1 MSNMSQQQIPKE
13 ITDEL
18 FSVFETFYTQSKIK
32 HIAGRYN
39 FADKLEAFSRV
50 VEETLYG
57 KRPVGELSKSLV
69 EEIGVSQEVAQYIEI
84 ELDQE
89 IFSER
94 RLEFNVV
101 QGFVSPD
108 EIELVTEGDEV
119 LEDAPVEVQSSGQV
133 PRKEAGMDPVASSIL
148 GENRRPGAQS
158 DPYREP
164 IDEE

>member
-1 MSNMSQQQIPKE
+1 MTKQEIPKQ

-18 FSVFETFYTQSKIK
+18 FYVFESLYTKARIEN
-32 HIAGRYN
+32 IAERYGFN
-39 FADKLEAFSRV
+39 NKLETFSNIA
-50 VEETLYG
+50 EETLYG
-57 KRPVGELSKSLV
+57 KRPIAELSKSLV
-69 EEIGVSQEVAQYIEI
+69 SEIGVSQEVAQYIEI

-89 IFSER
+89 IFSQR

-108 EIELVTEGDEV
+108 EIELVTDENETAEAV
-119 LEDAPVEVQSSGQV
+119 PTDAPQSV
-133 PRKEAGMDPVASSIL
+133 PVSPQKSTSDPVAGSIL